1 MSCSHKEDFD
11 DVLGC
16 GNVINLPN
24 HMETGKKKEGLDVE
38 SKKDWKKR
46 KKKVQDQYENYF
58 EKTMRMMK
66 EIEKRQYDFL
76 KDLF

>member
-1 MSCSHKEDFD
+1 
-11 DVLGC
+11 
-16 GNVINLPN
+16 
-24 HMETGKKKEGLDVE
+24 METGKKKEGLDVE

-66 EIEKRQYDFL
+66 EIEKRQHDFL